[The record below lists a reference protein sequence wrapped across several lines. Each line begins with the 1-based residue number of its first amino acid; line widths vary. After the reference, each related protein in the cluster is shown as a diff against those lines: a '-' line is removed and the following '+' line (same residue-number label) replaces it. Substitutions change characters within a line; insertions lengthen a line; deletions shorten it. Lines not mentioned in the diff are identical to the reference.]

1 MRALCNCYQQS
12 LSCVH
17 CLLAAPAVA
26 ASFAPRQASGHP
38 PHELLKTTPTLAR
51 RLLLV
56 ALQDLRGPLPEL
68 RLRQHLVGIEVILF
82 TQTISHYRTMASSAC
97 QTKATGYM
105 LFPST
110 PRRHALAQACHSAQ
124 TRTGQA
130 WNHAAL
136 HTPRADSTT
145 GTLMKTP
152 QKTRPRRE
160 RGIRFRTF
168 LLGLK
173 EAV

>member
-1 MRALCNCYQQS
+1 MTHIPLGAHNMRALCNCYQQS

-68 RLRQHLVGIEVILF
+68 RDGESRPKAAGHDGV
-82 TQTISHYRTMASSAC
+82 MADDDKPLQDNGKLGMPDESDRLHVVPFN
-97 QTKATGYM
+97 TT
-105 LFPST
+105 
-110 PRRHALAQACHSAQ
+110 QAC
-124 TRTGQA
+124 TRA
-130 WNHAAL
+130 SL
-136 HTPRADSTT
+136 P
-145 GTLMKTP
+145 
-152 QKTRPRRE
+152 
-160 RGIRFRTF
+160 
-168 LLGLK
+168 
-173 EAV
+173 